1 MKTET
6 IKLNVIRKFESACYQ
21 RLSVKQVLALFYL
34 AEDDITTTSLAKR
47 VGVTSAAA
55 TGMIDRMVDRG
66 LVVRQRNRSDRRV
79 ITVQITDR
87 GQGVVE
93 RITNS

>member
-6 IKLNVIRKFESACYQ
+6 QKLNVIRKFEASAYQ
-21 RLSVKQVLALFYL
+21 RLSVKQVLALFSL
-34 AEDDITTTSLAKR
+34 DEDDTTTTALAKR

-55 TGMIDRMVDRG
+55 TGMVDRMVDRG
-66 LVVRQRNRSDRRV
+66 LVVRTRNRSDRRV

-87 GQGVVE
+87 GRGVVS
-93 RITNS
+93 RIINS

>member
-6 IKLNVIRKFESACYQ
+6 IKHTIIRKFESACHQ

-34 AEDDITTTSLAKR
+34 AQDDITTSYLAKR

-66 LVVRQRNRSDRRV
+66 LVVRHRNRSDRRV
-79 ITVQITDR
+79 ITVRITDR
-87 GQGVVE
+87 GLGVVD
-93 RITNS
+93 RIVNS

>member
-1 MKTET
+1 MKLET
-6 IKLNVIRKFESACYQ
+6 QKINVIRKFESSAYQ

-34 AEDDITTTSLAKR
+34 EDDDITTTALAKR

-66 LVVRQRNRSDRRV
+66 LVVRNRNRSDRRV
-79 ITVQITDR
+79 ITVQITDLGR
-87 GQGVVE
+87 GVVE
-93 RITNS
+93 RIVNS

>member
-1 MKTET
+1 MKTAT
-6 IKLNVIRKFESACYQ
+6 QKLNVIRKFESSSYQ
-21 RLSVKQVLALFYL
+21 RLSVKQTLALFYL
-34 AEDDITTTSLAKR
+34 DDDDITTTSLAKR

-66 LVVRQRNRSDRRV
+66 LVVRQRNRADRRV

-87 GQGVVE
+87 GRGVVD
-93 RITNS
+93 RIINS